1 MCIPWDTWVK
11 TCVLPVCIQ
20 PILVQEKGWEVFTEI
35 ESEETIIP
43 RTIKITKAPRK
54 EETTRKSRAEVKVDR
69 RVTRT
74 TPEKEEDEEDEKP
87 IQEKHTKKPKE
98 EDDDEGPGKKIGEEV
113 SIKLPKQVRKSSNLR
128 YSSSYNL
135 LIVPLSL
142 ECDPCF
148 ANPRLYVCI
157 LTSLFIDDASQDSH
171 LVFSSFS
178 KTLKQNKTKMP
189 NSISYIHSSIYH
201 YKKSFIGRNSAGC
214 SIITYEKS
222 HPYFKYTL

>member
-1 MCIPWDTWVK
+1 MHTIYNLFQWLLWICLIYTLLNSDLYVTA
-11 TCVLPVCIQ
+11 
-20 PILVQEKGWEVFTEI
+20 EKGWEVFTEI

-142 ECDPCF
+142 VS
-148 ANPRLYVCI
+148 LKCI
-157 LTSLFIDDASQDSH
+157 TCYF
-171 LVFSSFS
+171 VG
-178 KTLKQNKTKMP
+178 
-189 NSISYIHSSIYH
+189 
-201 YKKSFIGRNSAGC
+201 YKI
-214 SIITYEKS
+214 
-222 HPYFKYTL
+222 